1 MMAFLGLYRFWI
13 YGALVLALIA
23 GAWRVE
29 AHIEGIG
36 YDKAKAECIAASD
49 EANKQAQ
56 AMRDAQAANAA
67 IAAAGYESS
76 RIAWEK
82 TLKVT
87 KHALFIAT
95 ENLASCKLNDAA
107 IGMLNAASSDDTKSP

>member
-1 MMAFLGLYRFWI
+1 MMAFFGLYRVWI

-23 GAWRVE
+23 GAWRAE

-36 YDKAKAECIAASD
+36 YDKAKAECVAAAD

-56 AMRDAQAANAA
+56 ARRDAQAANAA

-82 TLKVT
+82 TLKVA
-87 KHALFIAT
+87 KHDLYVAT
-95 ENLASCKLNDAA
+95 ENLAGCKLDSAA
-107 IGMLNAASSDDTKSP
+107 IVLLNNAGSDDAKRP

>member
-1 MMAFLGLYRFWI
+1 MMAFFSLYRFWI
-13 YGALVLALIA
+13 YGALIVALIA

-36 YDKAKAECIAASD
+36 YDKAKAECIASAD

-56 AMRDAQAANAA
+56 ARRDEQAANAA

-82 TLKVT
+82 TLKVA
-87 KHALFIAT
+87 KHDLFVAT
-95 ENLASCKLNDAA
+95 ENLAGCKLDGAA
-107 IGMLNAASSDDTKSP
+107 IVLLNAAGSDDAKSP